1 MPFSLINV
9 SDNAILGVNNHNRI
23 DRNRFGGDD
32 SSNSKSWNRSRGNQS
47 KGQAPLPPGY
57 GARRRV

>member
-47 KGQAPLPPGY
+47 KGHGDKH
-57 GARRRV
+57 GRKHDCKD